1 VPATLRACC
10 EMGEIGVDE
19 HDLETSEV
27 LGRTAIGFSGFSR
40 GARREERDGDEK
52 EDH

>member
-1 VPATLRACC
+1 MPATLRACC

-27 LGRTAIGFSGFSR
+27 LGRTAIGFSR
-40 GARREERDGDEK
+40 GARREERDGDER